1 VLAGSTPVLVHN
13 CGGGE
18 PGHGGGCTCSTGGQ
32 PRGPNGQFL
41 PSATPRPQS
50 SGVHGNSL
58 NSPRVT
64 YLYRLEDLQGN
75 YLKTGITDLVNPRY
89 SQGFLADKNMIFLT
103 SGTRREMVNLERFI
117 VERDPGPLNFEDH
130 AGAFAWD
137 VPS

>member
-1 VLAGSTPVLVHN
+1 M
-13 CGGGE
+13 
-18 PGHGGGCTCSTGGQ
+18 
-32 PRGPNGQFL
+32 
-41 PSATPRPQS
+41 
-50 SGVHGNSL
+50 
-58 NSPRVT
+58 
-64 YLYRLEDLQGN
+64 
-75 YLKTGITDLVNPRY
+75 KTGITDLVNPRY